1 MEFSNMKR
9 LGIMLTVLMVFVVIG
24 QAQSSNKLATKI
36 LKEVSEKTKSYESIQ
51 IGFTYRME
59 NKAANI
65 SDSFD
70 GTLLAKGDKYRL
82 EIAGQTIISNG
93 ETLWT
98 YLQEAREV
106 QVNDAR
112 AGKGS
117 ITPTQ
122 LLDTYDKDFNS
133 KLKEE
138 ITYKGHV
145 VQIIEL
151 KPKTDQAFEE
161 AEITIDKQK
170 KQIISLSIHDQSSS
184 VYTYQVN
191 SFKPNVDVCE
201 DTFTFNSK
209 KHPDV
214 DVIDMR

>member
-1 MEFSNMKR
+1 MKR